1 MAMLDSFW
9 PRHHEA
15 LPWQFNRLSN
25 LSFEFFLFVSL
36 FFVHPTIDKVDRND
50 WRGYFPNT
58 NKTNNN
64 KQTKNKFTVTSLR
77 VLVQPRAKYIAEERR
92 LRNRFAHARNLLLE
106 TKCVN
111 SIAGSWR
118 TRAIHCIPII
128 FDIIALFLL
137 IYFSPYGVAYLYYK
151 NSAILHS
158 LIVYSVFKMCS
169 AFIFILKFPFFW
181 KFILDD
187 GDVGVPRG
195 KESRGWSQG
204 LAVLARPTA
213 QRQATNTRCR
223 YERSPHT

>member
-1 MAMLDSFW
+1 MILKW
-9 PRHHEA
+9 ERGRHSSVRRVDNHTERQNPHSTLNWNSNGDVRFFLTA
-15 LPWQFNRLSN
+15 PPWGTPVAVQPT
-25 LSFEFFLFVSL
+25 FEFEFWVFSFCFS

-118 TRAIHCIPII
+118 TLAIHCIPII

-151 NSAILHS
+151 NSVILHS
-158 LIVYSVFKMCS
+158 FIVYSVF
-169 AFIFILKFPFFW
+169 
-181 KFILDD
+181 
-187 GDVGVPRG
+187 
-195 KESRGWSQG
+195 
-204 LAVLARPTA
+204 
-213 QRQATNTRCR
+213 
-223 YERSPHT
+223 